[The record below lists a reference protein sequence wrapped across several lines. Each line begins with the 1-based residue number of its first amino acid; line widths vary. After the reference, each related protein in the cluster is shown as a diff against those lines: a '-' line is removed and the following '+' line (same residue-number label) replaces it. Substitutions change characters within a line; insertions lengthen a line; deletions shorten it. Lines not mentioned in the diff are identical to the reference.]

1 MKKQRHLYKGK
12 RIINQTN
19 IVQGNIPYYLLAWN
33 IFTKRN
39 NARVSLLQLSASHIL
54 DSENQHSEREILSNQ
69 CFIKLLNNQNV
80 CLQHLPACVVENI
93 KWLQML
99 SAFVFLQKRNLWVLW
114 N

>member
-1 MKKQRHLYKGK
+1 MKKQQQLYKGK

-19 IVQGNIPYYLLAWN
+19 IVQGNTPYYLLAWK

-39 NARVSLLQLSASHIL
+39 NARMSLSQLSASHIL
-54 DSENQHSEREILSNQ
+54 WENQQSEGEILSNQ
-69 CFIKLLNNQNV
+69 CFIKLLNNENV
-80 CLQHLPACVVENI
+80 CLQHLLECAVENI

-99 SAFVFLQKRNLWVLW
+99 SAFAFLQKRNLWVLR